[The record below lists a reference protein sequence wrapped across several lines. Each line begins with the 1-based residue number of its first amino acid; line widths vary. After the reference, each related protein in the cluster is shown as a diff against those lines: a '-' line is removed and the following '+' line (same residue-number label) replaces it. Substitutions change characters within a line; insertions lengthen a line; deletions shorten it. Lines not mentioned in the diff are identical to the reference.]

1 MYKVGSM
8 FAGIGGICLGFK
20 NAGCKLIWANEIDK
34 FACTTYREN
43 FGSDYLVEGDIKE
56 INENDIPDLDILT
69 AGFPCQAFSIAGYQK
84 GFKDDRGNLFFDVL
98 RVIKAKKPRIVFLEN
113 VKNLVSHDKGKT
125 FKVIKESLEG
135 LEYKVWCQVCNTAEY
150 GNVPQNRERV
160 YIVCFREEKDYNEF
174 IKEEF
179 KPIKLKSNIHKIID
193 VKDKKEAKYYYTE
206 KSKYY
211 EDLKETMKNKDTVYQ
226 LRRVYIRENKS
237 NVCPT
242 LTANMGEGGHNVPL
256 IVDNY
261 GIRKL
266 TPRECLLF
274 QGFPKDY
281 KIPEGM
287 ADSKIYKQAGNAV
300 SVPVIERIAK
310 KIVKTL
316 DKSTQAGTIME
327 LSENSNLSKIFIKS
341 CRSLHKACKLN
352 KANLSNI

>member
-34 FACTTYREN
+34 FACITYREN
-43 FGSDYLVEGDIKE
+43 FGNDYLVEADIKE
-56 INENDIPDLDILT
+56 INENTIPDIDILT

-84 GFKDDRGNLFFDVL
+84 GFEDDRGNLFFDVL

-113 VKNLVSHDKGKT
+113 VKNLVSHNKGKT
-125 FKVIKESLEG
+125 FKVIKESLES
-135 LEYKVWCQVCNTAEY
+135 LEYKVWYQVCNTVEY
-150 GNVPQNRERV
+150 GNVPQNRERI
-160 YIVCFREEKDYNEF
+160 YIVCFREENDYNEF
-174 IKEEF
+174 VKEEF

-193 VKDKKEAKYYYTE
+193 VKDKKEEKYYYTE

-211 EDLKETMKNKDTVYQ
+211 GDLTQTMKNKNTVYQ
-226 LRRVYIRENKS
+226 LRRVYIRENKN

-256 IVDNY
+256 IIDNY

-274 QGFPKDY
+274 QGFPKSY
-281 KIPEGM
+281 KIPQGM

-310 KIVKTL
+310 KIVETL
-316 DKSTQAGTIME
+316 DRNTQGETNVIIE
-327 LSENSNLSKIFIKS
+327 KNSNNNFKVAF
-341 CRSLHKACKLN
+341 A
-352 KANLSNI
+352 